1 MNKILLIMD
10 INKYETGK
18 STHLY
23 YQKYI
28 TIEPGIYQNECI
40 LWQMLSLTFDVF
52 IREPGF
58 IILLLGTFTLYC
70 FKIYWMAGEFQVRG
84 VV

>member
-1 MNKILLIMD
+1 MD

-28 TIEPGIYQNECI
+28 TTEPGIYQNECI
-40 LWQMLSLTFDVF
+40 L
-52 IREPGF
+52 
-58 IILLLGTFTLYC
+58 
-70 FKIYWMAGEFQVRG
+70 
-84 VV
+84 

>member
-1 MNKILLIMD
+1 MD

-40 LWQMLSLTFDVF
+40 L
-52 IREPGF
+52 
-58 IILLLGTFTLYC
+58 
-70 FKIYWMAGEFQVRG
+70 
-84 VV
+84 